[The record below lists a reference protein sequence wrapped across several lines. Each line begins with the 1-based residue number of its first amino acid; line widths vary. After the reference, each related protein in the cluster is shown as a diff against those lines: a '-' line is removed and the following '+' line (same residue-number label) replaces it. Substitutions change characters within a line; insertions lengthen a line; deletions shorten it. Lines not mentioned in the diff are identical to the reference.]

1 MKRAILPILAA
12 FCWCAATSNAEV
24 VFPGPSFGKAKAEG
38 GGGSAKLSNKF
49 FTASFRKQGKGVVF
63 GGMKMSN
70 GREIAQNG
78 TDLFTIKLGDGT
90 TYTSKDLNSTP
101 LEAVKL
107 KPNKEHPTLSEQLP
121 GFAVSSTFTT
131 PDKSVEISWRA
142 ILRNDSHYLRQ
153 EMEIKALADTKFDTL
168 TPVQYNIVSGGTPK
182 ISGGTTHGKVVVN
195 DLIFCGLE
203 TPMSVMSAPGGSAEV
218 AAGWDPEEWSQDS
231 FSAVFNVPASMTAKY
246 GNKYAE
252 KNGPVVLGLTSAE
265 GPVSFSGSGSCNI
278 NIGGS
283 LNIVAVQLFPEGSES
298 LAGEDVHPSS
308 EKSTYSV
315 NVPKAGNYT
324 LKIWADTKKKA
335 ISGKGKISY
344 SVPLKKENAGGG
356 AAKASL
362 VQGDWIRRTT
372 LKAGQKWQASSVL
385 GIFAPNQERR
395 SFLAYIE
402 RERVVPYRLFIHYN
416 DWYEVGITIN
426 NNPDPLGRNSETR
439 QLEILDVWK
448 REMIQKRRTHIDS
461 FVIDDGWDD
470 FNSLWG
476 FHAGFPNGFAKLS
489 KVLRTMKSSIG
500 TWLGP
505 VGGYGGARDMRIGYW
520 NKKHPNN
527 QISSFQL
534 SNKEYFDAFVGRCSQ
549 MVKDYGLNYFKFDGI
564 STQFHAKGPG
574 NLEDAEGILSVIREL
589 RSHRKDLFINT
600 TVGTWSSPF
609 WLHFSDSTWRQE
621 NDFQEHGPAAGDP
634 RDKWMTYRD
643 RLVYE
648 AFVKRSPLYPLN
660 SLMTHGI
667 IITKN
672 GPPRVMSKDP
682 ENCLKEIYSHVGCGT
697 CLQELYVDRDLMSQ
711 DNGRLWDVMADAIK
725 WLRRN
730 EDVLADIH
738 WVGGHPW
745 DDAVGDGCVYGW
757 AAWNPYKCTL
767 TLRNSSDSEKTLTG
781 TLREILDVPPSVK
794 KDKVTFRSSFKGQRN
809 IPALLK
815 GAIDIDKEL
824 NITLEPQEV
833 IVLEGV
839 CAAGKKA
846 AEEGADNEED
856 EEDDDSASKKKKS
869 KKKGK
874 KKKKSKKK

>member
-252 KNGPVVLGLTSAE
+252 KNGPVVLGLTCAE

-426 NNPDPLGRNSETR
+426 NNPDPLGRNSEAR

-448 REMIQKRRTHIDS
+448 REMIQKRRTPIDC

-520 NKKHPNN
+520 NKNHPNN
-527 QISSFQL
+527 QIGSFQL

-549 MVKDYGLNYFKFDGI
+549 MVKDYNMSYFKFDGI

-574 NLEDAEGILSVIREL
+574 NLEDAEGILSVIDAL
-589 RSHRKDLFINT
+589 RRLRKDLFINT

-609 WLHFSDSTWRQE
+609 WLHYSDSLWRQE
-621 NDFQEHGPAAGDP
+621 NDFQEHKPAAGDA
-634 RDKWMTYRD
+634 RDRWMTYRD

-648 AFVKRSPLYPLN
+648 AFVKRSPLYPIN
-660 SLMTHGI
+660 SVMTHGI
-667 IITKN
+667 IITKH
-672 GPPRVMSKDP
+672 GPPQSMDKTP
-682 ENCLKEIYSHVGCGT
+682 ENCIKEIRSHVGCGT

-711 DNGRLWDVMADAIK
+711 ENGRLWDELADGIK

-815 GAIDIDKEL
+815 GAIDIDKGL